1 MRVTSS
7 RIVLTKRHALTISR
21 GTMAGSTNVV
31 VEVSHDGIVGIGEM
45 APSDVTGD
53 SAEDTEV
60 TLERWGPL
68 LAPVAPV
75 ERQRIA
81 TLLEHDD
88 AGSAVRAALDM
99 ALYDWLGKRA
109 GLPVWQL
116 LGGDAGRIVPT
127 SLTVG
132 INPPDVVREVVPE
145 ILHRTGAMVLKVKLG
160 QPAGLDA
167 DREMFAAAQESARA
181 TADRPVVWRVDANGG
196 WDVEGA
202 LAMDRWLADRGVELV
217 EQPLPQGHEHEL
229 PALHRGS
236 SLPIVADESVRTSAD
251 VAALAD
257 RVDGVNLKLM
267 KCGGLD
273 EALRIIHTA
282 RAHGLS
288 VMIGCMGE
296 SSLAIGAGAQLAP
309 FVDHLDLDSHLN
321 LLDDP
326 FDGPTFA
333 DGVVRPSDRPGLG
346 VRWTGADA

>member
-1 MRVTSS
+1 MPMTQARTEWPNGWPSVRSRARDRAESTSD
-7 RIVLTKRHALTISR
+7 IWTAVAE
-21 GTMAGSTNVV
+21 AGVV
-31 VEVSHDGIVGIGEM
+31 
-45 APSDVTGD
+45 PSDPPG
-53 SAEDTEV
+53 EV
-60 TLERWGPL
+60 VGLGPGVHEQHGVQP
-68 LAPVAPV
+68 A
-75 ERQRIA
+75 
-81 TLLEHDD
+81 
-88 AGSAVRAALDM
+88 
-99 ALYDWLGKRA
+99 
-109 GLPVWQL
+109 
-116 LGGDAGRIVPT
+116 AGR
-127 SLTVG
+127 
-132 INPPDVVREVVPE
+132 
-145 ILHRTGAMVLKVKLG
+145 
-160 QPAGLDA
+160 
-167 DREMFAAAQESARA
+167 
-181 TADRPVVWRVDANGG
+181 
-196 WDVEGA
+196 
-202 LAMDRWLADRGVELV
+202 V

-326 FDGPTFA
+326 FDGPTFT

>member
-1 MRVTSS
+1 M
-7 RIVLTKRHALTISR
+7 
-21 GTMAGSTNVV
+21 
-31 VEVSHDGIVGIGEM
+31 
-45 APSDVTGD
+45 
-53 SAEDTEV
+53 
-60 TLERWGPL
+60 
-68 LAPVAPV
+68 
-75 ERQRIA
+75 
-81 TLLEHDD
+81 
-88 AGSAVRAALDM
+88 
-99 ALYDWLGKRA
+99 
-109 GLPVWQL
+109 
-116 LGGDAGRIVPT
+116 
-127 SLTVG
+127 
-132 INPPDVVREVVPE
+132 
-145 ILHRTGAMVLKVKLG
+145 
-160 QPAGLDA
+160 
-167 DREMFAAAQESARA
+167 
-181 TADRPVVWRVDANGG
+181 VWRVDANGG

-326 FDGPTFA
+326 FDGPTFT